1 MHLLNYGA
9 DLCLNS
15 CLFTSFYK
23 MTWVWKM
30 TDLLNYQS
38 EGSAFPFGSRQVHI
52 WSNFHEI
59 CISEI
64 LIFYLVFCT
73 FKLDVLKANLTHI
86 NCKTKKKMETK
97 VNLLK
102 IPQKM
107 YLIPKQSKQF
117 MHIQIF
123 LPSSKRHRRWSLH
136 MTSTVCSNEPTVFCY
151 LSWTGY
157 AETSMSKGYY
167 VPSSP

>member
-64 LIFYLVFCT
+64 LIFYLVSCT

-86 NCKTKKKMETK
+86 NCKTKKKIGNKSKFIKNTTENVFNTETVK
-97 VNLLK
+97 AIHAYSNTFAFFQTPQTMVSAHDLYSVFKWTHRVLLF
-102 IPQKM
+102 I
-107 YLIPKQSKQF
+107 LD
-117 MHIQIF
+117 
-123 LPSSKRHRRWSLH
+123 W
-136 MTSTVCSNEPTVFCY
+136 VCRN
-151 LSWTGY
+151 
-157 AETSMSKGYY
+157 
-167 VPSSP
+167 